1 MISRW
6 KYIFLGGLAVNFQH
20 NSLAPQNHGVSHC
33 FGGTLRINL
42 HSYQVS
48 AGQIAMLMGTPLK
61 YQAVAGATLLFH
73 YDQSIYIYY
82 ICVCGYIVYV
92 YIYIYCFISPIHI
105 YSVNWSLRC
114 VGRTLT
120 SGKWITTMLG
130 FETLRPCKPAQ
141 PYLCNMCRSIDQQ
154 IVSYHFCEPAVLW
167 EIISQLYIYFAVYL
181 RLAMQM
187 PTTYGN
193 MFEPLDSWYYC
204 RNTVGIIRLDWFDL
218 ISESKFYSDFLADCG
233 YFFWVTDM
241 SQKT

>member
-6 KYIFLGGLAVNFQH
+6 RYILLGGTCSQLPTQFLGTPKPW
-20 NSLAPQNHGVSHC
+20 SYDVSHC

-73 YDQSIYIYY
+73 YDQSLS
-82 ICVCGYIVYV
+82 
-92 YIYIYCFISPIHI
+92 IYIYCFISPIHI

-130 FETLRPCKPAQ
+130 FETLRPCKSAQ

-167 EIISQLYIYFAVYL
+167 EIISQLYIL
-181 RLAMQM
+181 RSLSKVSHANANDIWKHVW
-187 PTTYGN
+187 T
-193 MFEPLDSWYYC
+193 SW
-204 RNTVGIIRLDWFDL
+204 FL
-218 ISESKFYSDFLADCG
+218 ILL
-233 YFFWVTDM
+233 
-241 SQKT
+241 

>member
-1 MISRW
+1 M
-6 KYIFLGGLAVNFQH
+6 
-20 NSLAPQNHGVSHC
+20 
-33 FGGTLRINL
+33 
-42 HSYQVS
+42 
-48 AGQIAMLMGTPLK
+48 
-61 YQAVAGATLLFH
+61 
-73 YDQSIYIYY
+73 
-82 ICVCGYIVYV
+82 
-92 YIYIYCFISPIHI
+92 YIYILFYITYTYIYI